1 MARCKR
7 TFYFSGGQERRTD
20 SGGNEIDEHGEIKD
34 WRDLEKT
41 IARLKAVIAR
51 AKAVDTIEEAKAIL
65 EEA

>member
-1 MARCKR
+1 MARR
-7 TFYFSGGQERRTD
+7 ARTD
-20 SGGNEIDEHGEIKD
+20 ARGAVVKYYDSAGNEIDEKGEIKD